1 MLTTLVAL
9 LAAVAVAVP
18 ISRRLG
24 FGSVLGYLVAGVA
37 IGPQGLGAVL
47 DTGRVQ
53 AISEFGVVMLLFLI
67 GLEVRPQRL
76 WVMRRAIFGLGSA
89 QVVLSAAVLGAFA
102 WIAGAE
108 VDSAAVLGAGFA
120 LSSTAIVLPMLGERG
135 LLKTTAGRDVFAVLL
150 FQDLAFIPFV
160 AVLPL
165 LAQESLPDHVP
176 WHDVGRAV
184 LTVALILLIGR
195 VVVPR
200 AFRLIGGAR
209 TPEVFTAMA
218 LLIVLGTGLLAH
230 EAGLSMSLGA
240 FIAGVLLS
248 DNEYRHELQAD
259 IEPFEGLL
267 LGFFFMSVGM
277 QTDLRLAAHNPG
289 TLAAGV
295 VMLLLAK
302 TGIAYAIGRVG
313 GQRPRDAMRFALA
326 LPQGSEFSFV
336 LFAAAVPVGAL
347 TDDQATFATLVA
359 AVSMAATPL
368 LFAASEKLLMPRLA
382 GRTKAPPPPLP
393 VLQGT
398 SPVLICGFGRV
409 GQVAGRIL
417 RMSGIGFAALD
428 RDPTEVE
435 VARRFGSRV
444 FYGDPTR
451 PEVLRA
457 AGAGEAR
464 VLIVALD
471 DIEATLRIVEIARRQ
486 FPHLFVLARARNRRH
501 AHLLMD
507 RGVDGF
513 VRDTFYSTLKLT
525 EMALR
530 ELGMTEAEASRT
542 TELFRQHDEQQLR
555 DTHGFYTDEQ
565 QLRQSAQQAAEELAA
580 LFEADERTPSRLRAD
595 MVTDR

>member
-47 DTGRVQ
+47 ETGRVQ

-120 LSSTAIVLPMLGERG
+120 LSSTAIVLPMLAERG
-135 LLKTTAGRDVFAVLL
+135 LLKTAAGRDVFAVLL

-165 LAQESLPDHVP
+165 LAQRSLPDHVP

-209 TPEVFTAMA
+209 VPEVFTAMA

-277 QTDLRLAAHNPG
+277 ETDLRLAAQNLG

-302 TGIAYAIGRVG
+302 AGIAYAIGRLG
-313 GQRPRDAMRFALA
+313 GQRPRDALRFALA

-347 TDDQATFATLVA
+347 SDDQATFATLVA
-359 AVSMAATPL
+359 AASMAATPL
-368 LFAASEKLLMPRLA
+368 LYAASEKLLMPRLA
-382 GRTKAPPPPLP
+382 GRSKPPPPLP
-393 VLQGT
+393 VIQGA

-471 DIEATLRIVEIARRQ
+471 DTEATLRVVEIARRQ
-486 FPHLFVLARARNRRH
+486 FPQLFVLARARNRRH

-530 ELGMTEAEASRT
+530 ELGMTEAEAGRT
-542 TELFRQHDEQQLR
+542 TELFRQHDEKQLR
-555 DTHGFYTDEQ
+555 ETHGFYTDEK

-580 LFEADERTPSRLRAD
+580 LFEADERTPSRLRVD
-595 MVTDR
+595 MVTDG

>member
-47 DTGRVQ
+47 ETGRVQ

-120 LSSTAIVLPMLGERG
+120 LSSTAIVLPMLAERG
-135 LLKTTAGRDVFAVLL
+135 LLKTAAGRDVFAVLL

-165 LAQESLPDHVP
+165 LAQRSLPDHVP

-209 TPEVFTAMA
+209 VPEVFTAMA

-277 QTDLRLAAHNPG
+277 ETDLRLAAQNLG

-302 TGIAYAIGRVG
+302 AGIAFAIGRLG
-313 GQRPRDAMRFALA
+313 GQRPRDALRFALA

-347 TDDQATFATLVA
+347 SDDQATFATLVA
-359 AVSMAATPL
+359 AASMAATPL
-368 LFAASEKLLMPRLA
+368 LYAASEKLLMPRLA
-382 GRTKAPPPPLP
+382 GRSKPPPPLP
-393 VLQGT
+393 VIQGA

-471 DIEATLRIVEIARRQ
+471 DTEATLRVVEIARRQ
-486 FPHLFVLARARNRRH
+486 FPQLFVLARARNRRH

-530 ELGMTEAEASRT
+530 ELGMTEAEAGRT
-542 TELFRQHDEQQLR
+542 TELFRQHDEKQLR
-555 DTHGFYTDEQ
+555 ETHGFYTDEK

-580 LFEADERTPSRLRAD
+580 LFEADERTPSRLRVD
-595 MVTDR
+595 MVTDG